1 MAFAYAADRRVAAH
15 LAQGFNIVG
24 EQQGSATH
32 ARSRQRSLGTRM
44 TAAHHQHIK
53 TVWINHGHLAKRM
66 ILCAAPQ

>member
-1 MAFAYAADRRVAAH
+1 MAFANTANRRVATH

-44 TAAHHQHIK
+44 TAANHQHIK
-53 TVWINHGHLAKRM
+53 TVWINHDHPAKHI
-66 ILCAAPQ
+66 ILCAAPE